1 MPWKGWLRRS
11 QPPWLKTQLK
21 TEVAAAEGWQG
32 QGHWRKGCIH
42 QVQQVTMTETMRSSS
57 RAPPCREVFLYLCGR
72 CQPVAY
78 SLKKVLARERS
89 RKAPEGCCGAISNS
103 KPGSGKTGL
112 LAVVVFTQ
120 VRCPL
125 HPWIPSRCL
134 HAVCAAELGLCLL
147 QGCVVSACDTISCVH
162 LLGEPLLR
170 WLSLCFYE
178 GNQGVV

>member
-57 RAPPCREVFLYLCGR
+57 RAPPRREVFLYLCGR
-72 CQPVAY
+72 CQPVAH

-89 RKAPEGCCGAISNS
+89 RKAPEGCCGAISS
-103 KPGSGKTGL
+103 SSWALGKQAFLLWLYLPRCDAHSTHGF
-112 LAVVVFTQ
+112 LAVAFMLFV
-120 VRCPL
+120 
-125 HPWIPSRCL
+125 
-134 HAVCAAELGLCLL
+134 L
-147 QGCVVSACDTISCVH
+147 QNWVSACCRAV
-162 LLGEPLLR
+162 
-170 WLSLCFYE
+170 LCLPAIPSAVCSFLVSHCSGGCRFAFMKE
-178 GNQGVV
+178 TKA